1 MAIGTVW
8 AEMPDP
14 SLPQFPHA
22 AVSPVWK
29 QQFQQAYVTGV
40 GCEEKGGLEGGI
52 MDRWREKKQGRLFKA
67 EHWNKVEYSNWLA

>member
-52 MDRWREKKQGRLFKA
+52 MDRWREKKTG
-67 EHWNKVEYSNWLA
+67 EVV

>member
-1 MAIGTVW
+1 MAIGNVW

-14 SLPQFPHA
+14 PLPQFPHT
-22 AVSPVWK
+22 AVSPAWK
-29 QQFQQAYVTGV
+29 QQFRQAYVTGV

-52 MDRWREKKQGRLFKA
+52 MDRWREKKEGRLFKA